1 MCHNQYLMSASHST
15 TRHLWR
21 CDLIRGN
28 VMFDLGFMW
37 SRNWNEPCYIF
48 DGSSLHSGLFFYF
61 QHSLFR
67 FLWYLWPLLMWCLYG
82 ISICVAFVPSSICGF
97 SWVCQWCGVCV
108 VQLFVCSVVWYLWP
122 LLVNSVVCCLCAICI
137 LVYVV
142 FVFVFLWCLSP
153 LVFVTF
159 VGRRSGVVLRLWSN

>member
-1 MCHNQYLMSASHST
+1 MCHNQYPMSASHST

-28 VMFDLGFMW
+28 VMFDLRFMW
-37 SRNWNEPCYIF
+37 GRNWNEPCYIF
-48 DGSSLHSGLFFYF
+48 DRSSLHSGSFSCFH
-61 QHSLFR
+61 QSLFR
-67 FLWYLWPLLMWCLYG
+67 FLWYLWLLSVNALVWCLCG
-82 ISICVAFVPSSICGF
+82 ICICMAFVPGSICGF

-108 VQLFVCSVVWYLWP
+108 VQLFVR
-122 LLVNSVVCCLCAICI
+122 LLVNSVVWCLYAICI
-137 LVYVV
+137 RVYVV